1 MKIKTPI
8 EITEL
13 AEKSGATK
21 CGLSENHLGRLSILS
36 MLAGAYIALGGTFSV
51 IAGWGLGDVSTDYP
65 AVQRLLS
72 GLTFPLGLILVVI
85 LGAELFTGNNAML
98 IPSYMRGHH
107 GFGPV
112 LKNWALVWL
121 GNFAG
126 ALTVVCLLV
135 WLTGIFEP
143 EQYRRAI
150 TSIAMAKVSMPWI
163 TVFAKGIGANW
174 CVCLAI
180 WMAMSGHNLL
190 EKMAGCIMPVMAFV
204 AIGYEHSIA
213 NMFYIPAGIFYGA
226 EVGIWQMFVDN
237 LIPATLGNIVGGSLF
252 VGCLFAWLHRR

>member
-126 ALTVVCLLV
+126 ALTVVC
-135 WLTGIFEP
+135 GC
-143 EQYRRAI
+143 
-150 TSIAMAKVSMPWI
+150 
-163 TVFAKGIGANW
+163 W
-174 CVCLAI
+174 CGSPA
-180 WMAMSGHNLL
+180 SSSRSNT
-190 EKMAGCIMPVMAFV
+190 AGP
-204 AIGYEHSIA
+204 
-213 NMFYIPAGIFYGA
+213 
-226 EVGIWQMFVDN
+226 
-237 LIPATLGNIVGGSLF
+237 
-252 VGCLFAWLHRR
+252 LHQ